1 MDDNE
6 LHELPHDFDIN
17 ESIPVLREQFKKIP
31 LSMYF
36 HNLVLR
42 LENEM
47 RRKSGCE
54 CHCQN
59 DNNFWIILI
68 IIIIIDLIILKLVT
82 NIKSK
87 LYSNLVIKPQ
97 IRVLDRVY

>member
-59 DNNFWIILI
+59 DNIFW
-68 IIIIIDLIILKLVT
+68 IILKLVT

-87 LYSNLVIKPQ
+87 LYSNLTIKPQ